1 VPAGPPSRLEALE
14 LLAERAREGNVLAIV
29 ALERALRLGGEPAM
43 PAPVRAGP
51 VRLEEVTADDWRAAG

>member
-14 LLAERAREGNVLAIV
+14 LLAGRAREGNVLAIV

>member
-1 VPAGPPSRLEALE
+1 
-14 LLAERAREGNVLAIV
+14 VLAIV
-29 ALERALRLGGEPAM
+29 ALERALQLGGEPAM